1 MNTFFFTFK
10 KEIGATLPKN
20 PLFNQLK
27 INLCLDLVLLR
38 NRLHPGP
45 KTIVPKLFGSLWVSC
60 SFCVSFSL
68 FLSLFLID
76 TIEDDTKKTN
86 GYFKLYFPHLI
97 SIARDG
103 APPGVVLHGDK
114 IEERH
119 AHKTSAQGV
128 GFFNIGSG
136 RVTGYWTK
144 YQVAGRVGV
153 SKYTIGYFRVPFL
166 LSGISGYLGYVG
178 YFQVFLGLP
187 IYTRII
193 F

>member
-86 GYFKLYFPHLI
+86 GCFKLYFPHLI

-103 APPGVVLHGDK
+103 APPGVVLHGNK
-114 IEERH
+114 TEERQ
-119 AHKTSAQGV
+119 ARKTHSKTNLV
-128 GFFNIGSG
+128 VVTSLVIGIDMNHDYRMTKKENKFLRYFASCMG
-136 RVTGYWTK
+136 RRKKNGHFTVRLT
-144 YQVAGRVGV
+144 VGV
-153 SKYTIGYFRVPFL
+153 YP
-166 LSGISGYLGYVG
+166 
-178 YFQVFLGLP
+178 P
-187 IYTRII
+187 IC
-193 F
+193 